1 MLKRHLSYFFLLCV
15 TVFSTP
21 FFAGA
26 QVVINEIAWM
36 GTTADPNG
44 SYCEWI
50 ELANIGHESVNLNGW
65 TLSIGATTK
74 IFNGESGATL
84 SIAPDGFYLIERL
97 TPTACPDP
105 VPSIPADWSI
115 SFGSGISNSGTT
127 ITLADA
133 SGALIDR
140 IDASDGW
147 PAGDNTT
154 KETAGRVGSAWV
166 TNTPTPR
173 AVNVVSSGTNNN
185 TSQQET
191 SATDTSNTSGSNT
204 SSGGTTGSSSF
215 PVEPQ
220 IYANAGPDKT
230 VQAGAD
236 VLFEGQA
243 LGIEKK
249 PLPNARFIWSFG
261 DGGTKE
267 GQNVLH
273 HYSYPGEYIVVL
285 DIASGKF
292 SASDRARVRVIPASI
307 SISAVGVGTNPFI
320 ELSNTSQT
328 ELDISWWRLSAGEHY
343 FTIPKNTFIPPESP
357 IRFVASVTGLPSTS
371 GSDVALLYPNGEL
384 AYRYGTEAIDAS
396 PVAKSV
402 EERVSTQSASLPVVS
417 ASYPQATKENGSAR
431 AEQELGSYEEASD
444 TPLALTA
451 GALMPLEATQE
462 SSLTKWLLALF
473 GVTFTGVAGVIFIR
487 RKEETTEGLIS
498 ANEITILD

>member
-1 MLKRHLSYFFLLCV
+1 MENRR
-15 TVFSTP
+15 
-21 FFAGA
+21 
-26 QVVINEIAWM
+26 
-36 GTTADPNG
+36 
-44 SYCEWI
+44 
-50 ELANIGHESVNLNGW
+50 
-65 TLSIGATTK
+65 
-74 IFNGESGATL
+74 GEVKGNKS
-84 SIAPDGFYLIERL
+84 
-97 TPTACPDP
+97 
-105 VPSIPADWSI
+105 
-115 SFGSGISNSGTT
+115 
-127 ITLADA
+127 
-133 SGALIDR
+133 
-140 IDASDGW
+140 
-147 PAGDNTT
+147 T
-154 KETAGRVGSAWV
+154 KETAGRSGSVWITAA
-166 TNTPTPR
+166 PTPR
-173 AVNVVSSGTNNN
+173 AINVVSPTAIDS
-185 TSQQET
+185 TSEQET
-191 SATDTSNTSGSNT
+191 STTNTSNTNSNNV
-204 SSGGTTGSSSF
+204 SSGF

-220 IYANAGPDKT
+220 IYANAGSDKT

-431 AEQELGSYEEASD
+431 AEQELGS
-444 TPLALTA
+444 L
-451 GALMPLEATQE
+451 
-462 SSLTKWLLALF
+462 
-473 GVTFTGVAGVIFIR
+473 
-487 RKEETTEGLIS
+487 
-498 ANEITILD
+498 